1 MYISS
6 ISPPSF
12 TRLLSG
18 PATGI
23 IAIDCEMVGVGTY
36 GERSALARC
45 SIVNVRGET
54 VYDKFV
60 KPIEK
65 VSDYRTL
72 VSGVT
77 AQDLH
82 HAIPFKQAQQEI
94 AIIFMAGAGAT
105 LLVQWGLIPMFRM
118 APPSLMRVP
127 GVTCFSATSEG
138 V

>member
-1 MYISS
+1 M
-6 ISPPSF
+6 
-12 TRLLSG
+12 RSG

-54 VYDKFV
+54 VYDKHV

-82 HAIPFKQAQQEI
+82 HAVPFKQAQQEI
-94 AIIFMAGAGAT
+94 ADIIKDRT
-105 LLVQWGLIPMFRM
+105 LVGHGLSNDFEVY
-118 APPSLMRVP
+118 L
-127 GVTCFSATSEG
+127 TL
-138 V
+138 

>member
-1 MYISS
+1 MV
-6 ISPPSF
+6 SPPSL

-65 VSDYRTL
+65 VRYLDRASL
-72 VSGVT
+72 S
-77 AQDLH
+77 
-82 HAIPFKQAQQEI
+82 
-94 AIIFMAGAGAT
+94 IFGN
-105 LLVQWGLIPMFRM
+105 ID
-118 APPSLMRVP
+118 
-127 GVTCFSATSEG
+127 CK
-138 V
+138 